1 MIECYYFSRSDN
13 IDLSITL
20 NFYRF
25 IAVCNND
32 TNKVFG
38 IVGALIKID
47 SSLVHIL
54 LQTRIKAWKFDTYCF
69 GKFSLHHIFPIIAPS
84 SHHLT
89 HVF

>member
-1 MIECYYFSRSDN
+1 MIECYYFCHSDN
-13 IDLSITL
+13 IDLSITID
-20 NFYRF
+20 FYWF

-38 IVGALIKID
+38 IFGAFIEID
-47 SSLVHIL
+47 SRLVHIIF
-54 LQTRIKAWKFDTYCF
+54 QTRIKTWKFCTYCF
-69 GKFSLHHIFPIIAPS
+69 GKFSLHHIVPVVSPR